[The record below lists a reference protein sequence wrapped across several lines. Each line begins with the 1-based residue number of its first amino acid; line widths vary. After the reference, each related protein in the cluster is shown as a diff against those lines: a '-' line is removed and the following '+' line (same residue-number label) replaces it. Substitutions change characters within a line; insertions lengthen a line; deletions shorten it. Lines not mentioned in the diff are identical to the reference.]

1 MGFWFWF
8 WFWFGLVCFGLVWFA
23 FLPFSSYFFSKA
35 EPALDEDGNPVV
47 KKGRGRPP
55 GSGNK
60 KAAKKAAKTAKG
72 VRRRLVLFHIMS
84 SYLPASF
91 NRNYQN
97 LLSEW
102 KRSWQTKKE
111 CRARGENDYDEF
123 RNLQLMVNNNNDLL
137 EASAESGGEEEENGG
152 DEKEE
157 EESEE
162 GSE

>member
-1 MGFWFWF
+1 M
-8 WFWFGLVCFGLVWFA
+8 LCYVMLCYVMLC
-23 FLPFSSYFFSKA
+23 
-35 EPALDEDGNPVV
+35 
-47 KKGRGRPP
+47 
-55 GSGNK
+55 
-60 KAAKKAAKTAKG
+60 
-72 VRRRLVLFHIMS
+72 RLTK
-84 SYLPASF
+84 SF

>member
-1 MGFWFWF
+1 M
-8 WFWFGLVCFGLVWFA
+8 LCYVMLC
-23 FLPFSSYFFSKA
+23 
-35 EPALDEDGNPVV
+35 
-47 KKGRGRPP
+47 
-55 GSGNK
+55 
-60 KAAKKAAKTAKG
+60 
-72 VRRRLVLFHIMS
+72 RLTK
-84 SYLPASF
+84 SF